1 MNLKCTIPCIPYLA
15 KFLYKKE
22 RLEVGSRID
31 LNHASGDIPYVLS
44 NLLTGKIQADHY
56 SADDFPEE
64 KYTMDVNFS
73 IAPRKL
79 NYGKITVGEDAVRVF
94 NSFIRKNLHEILMD
108 RIMQGRKLKPK
119 VKEKDI
125 IYAFIIEFEIGDD
138 ISFDALKKYQQRLR
152 KDRENGLFRQQSCLE
167 AA

>member
-31 LNHASGDIPYVLS
+31 LNYASGDLPYVLS
-44 NLLTGKIQADHY
+44 NLLTGKMHADHF
-56 SADDFPEE
+56 DDDELPAE
-64 KYTMDVNFS
+64 KYTMDVHFS
-73 IAPRKL
+73 IAPRKF
-79 NYGKITVGEDAVRVF
+79 NYGKIIISEDAVRVF
-94 NSFIRKNLHEILMD
+94 NALIRKNMHELLMD
-108 RIMQGRKLKPK
+108 RIMQARTLDPK
-119 VKEKDI
+119 RKEKDI
-125 IYAFIIEFEIGDD
+125 IYAFILEFEIGDD

-152 KDRENGLFRQQSCLE
+152 NSRKIGPFRQQNCPE